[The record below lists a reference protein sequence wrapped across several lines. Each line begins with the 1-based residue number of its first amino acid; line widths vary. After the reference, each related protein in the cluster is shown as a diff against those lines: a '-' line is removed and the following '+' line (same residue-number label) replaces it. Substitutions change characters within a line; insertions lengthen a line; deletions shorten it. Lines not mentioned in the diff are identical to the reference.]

1 MINSLFGNVNNI
13 VHFGCNTQVFEKPL
27 KLNKENTLLQN
38 VLLGRTSQWRNEH
51 RTIHVQYKQAE
62 SGCLLPI
69 LEVVTMINVAKCN
82 LGKAKIQP
90 MLVACLCLT
99 GVYGSP
105 LKRM

>member
-1 MINSLFGNVNNI
+1 MYCYGEPVN
-13 VHFGCNTQVFEKPL
+13 GEMSTE
-27 KLNKENTLLQN
+27 
-38 VLLGRTSQWRNEH
+38 
-51 RTIHVQYKQAE
+51 TIHVQYTQAE

-69 LEVVTMINVAKCN
+69 LEVVTLINVAKCN

-90 MLVACLCLT
+90 MLVAGLCLT